1 MNTASD
7 KNLQDADA
15 ESGHEEI
22 TVDNGSPQTETQG
35 AADVLGPGV
44 DGVDEAVVQQVKRH
58 VAQIRETM
66 KRTVEAVWELGR
78 ALRAAKQQIP
88 HGQWIPWLQSR
99 IGIPVRTAQR
109 AMALYD
115 RYPEMRQVWRF
126 DTVTAAMRAL
136 PPIRSPAN
144 QGKRASIATGETI
157 SVQPTTE
164 TNSAAQPTQGSASN
178 TEPPAAD
185 APEPAAPDAAT
196 ETGTAAQPAQESASN
211 TEPPAADAPEPAAP
225 DAATETGTA
234 AQPAQESAS
243 DTEPPTADAPEP
255 SAVEA
260 TTETG
265 TAAQPAQESASDTE
279 RANATAGETSRAE
292 ATTETT
298 VGASSAYEPVD
309 EQERAG
315 IDADEPVVTPATTGG
330 AEPAAAE
337 RAVARDDRTLETL
350 GEDLATVVSRLE
362 FVLYGTPA
370 RAVPQ
375 RESDLRAL
383 RRLVRVLAEA
393 ILRHLDRPGVSEKN
407 TGDLPDEFVRVMHE
421 AIQKIN
427 NRRGVGSRFGPV
439 RRWLGTR

>member
-1 MNTASD
+1 MTQASD
-7 KNLQDADA
+7 KNLQDA
-15 ESGHEEI
+15 
-22 TVDNGSPQTETQG
+22 GSPQTETQD
-35 AADVLGPGV
+35 AADLLGLGGN
-44 DGVDEAVVQQVKRH
+44 GVDEAVVQQVKRH

-99 IGIPVRTAQR
+99 IGIPPRTAQR

-144 QGKRASIATGETI
+144 QGKHAGIATGEII
-157 SVQPTTE
+157 SVQPTTD
-164 TNSAAQPTQGSASN
+164 TGTARQPAQESASD

-185 APEPAAPDAAT
+185 ASEPYTPDAAT
-196 ETGTAAQPAQESASN
+196 ETGTAGQPAR
-211 TEPPAADAPEPAAP
+211 
-225 DAATETGTA
+225 
-234 AQPAQESAS
+234 ESAS

-255 SAVEA
+255 SAPDA
-260 TTETG
+260 ATETG
-265 TAAQPAQESASDTE
+265 TAGQPARESASDTEPPAADAPEPSAVEVTTETSTAGQPAQASASDTE
-279 RANATAGETSRAE
+279 RARATAGETSRPE

-298 VGASSAYEPVD
+298 VAASSAYEPVD

-315 IDADEPVVTPATTGG
+315 IDADEPVVTPATTDG

-350 GEDLATVVSRLE
+350 GEDLATVVTRLE
-362 FVLYGTPA
+362 LVLDGTPA

-393 ILRHLDRPGVSEKN
+393 ILRHLDRPGASEKN

-421 AIQKIN
+421 VIEKIN
-427 NRRGVGSRFGPV
+427 NRRQGAGSRFGAV
-439 RRWLGTR
+439 RRLLGTR

>member
-1 MNTASD
+1 MTQASD
-7 KNLQDADA
+7 KNLQDA
-15 ESGHEEI
+15 
-22 TVDNGSPQTETQG
+22 GSPQTETQD
-35 AADVLGPGV
+35 AADLLGLGGK
-44 DGVDEAVVQQVKRH
+44 GVDEAVVQQVKRH

-99 IGIPVRTAQR
+99 IGIPPRTAQR

-144 QGKRASIATGETI
+144 QGKRAGIATGEII
-157 SVQPTTE
+157 SVQPTTD
-164 TNSAAQPTQGSASN
+164 TGTAGQPARESASD

-185 APEPAAPDAAT
+185 APEPYAPDAAT
-196 ETGTAAQPAQESASN
+196 ETGTAGQPARESASD
-211 TEPPAADAPEPAAP
+211 TEPPAADAPEPYAP

-234 AQPAQESAS
+234 GQS
-243 DTEPPTADAPEP
+243 
-255 SAVEA
+255 
-260 TTETG
+260 
-265 TAAQPAQESASDTE
+265 AQESASDTE
-279 RANATAGETSRAE
+279 RARATAGETSRPE

-298 VGASSAYEPVD
+298 VAASSAYEPVD

-315 IDADEPVVTPATTGG
+315 IDADAPVVTPVTTDG

-350 GEDLATVVSRLE
+350 GEDLATVVTRLE
-362 FVLYGTPA
+362 LVLDGTPA

-393 ILRHLDRPGVSEKN
+393 ILRHLDRPGASEKN

-421 AIQKIN
+421 VIEKIN
-427 NRRGVGSRFGPV
+427 NRRQGAGSRFGAV
-439 RRWLGTR
+439 RRLLGTR